1 MAAQINLSAIQDVT
15 NVARSIANVI
25 LVTPLQDQGIQP
37 LAITASPDA
46 PSGTQDL
53 SPILFDF
60 QGEQSVDL
68 SSDITDHYTEDNT
81 ALQDQIA
88 LRPEV
93 IRTQGYISD
102 LNDIVPAALKPLQT
116 AVVKLTPLTAYS
128 PQLTLAAI
136 RAYNAAV
143 TGYSLVKLGVAA
155 AVSKWGGSST
165 QQNKQQAAYLRFMGY
180 WRERRLFK
188 VQTPWC
194 IFPFC
199 AIQNIR
205 AVQDESTRTIT
216 TFEVTFKVIRFARTV
231 QSGFVDFGQGRFNN
245 QAAPL
250 LDNGNSTPAASTSLS
265 DQMATSFPGSS

>member
-1 MAAQINLSAIQDVT
+1 MAINLTALSDVT
-15 NVARSIANVI
+15 QVAKTIANVI
-25 LVTPLQDQGIQP
+25 LVTPLVDQGIQP
-37 LAITASPDA
+37 LAITASPDSPA
-46 PSGTQDL
+46 GSQDL
-53 SPILFDF
+53 TPILFDF

-68 SSDITDHYTEDNT
+68 TSDITDHYTEDNT

-93 IRTQGYISD
+93 IRTLGYISE
-102 LNDIVPAALKPLQT
+102 LNDLTPPSLRALETAALK
-116 AVVKLTPLTAYS
+116 LTVLTAYT
-128 PQLTLAAI
+128 PELTLAAI
-136 RAYNAAV
+136 RAYNASVTAYAV
-143 TGYSLVKLGVAA
+143 AKLGVTA

-199 AIQNIR
+199 AIQSVR
-205 AVQDESTRTIT
+205 AVQSEETRMIS
-216 TFEVTFKVIRFARTV
+216 TFEVTFKVIRFAKTV
-231 QSGFVDFGQGRFNN
+231 QSGFIDFGQGRFNN

-250 LDNGNSTPAASTSLS
+250 LNNGNSTPAESIALA
-265 DQMATSFPGSS
+265 DQLTASFPRSF